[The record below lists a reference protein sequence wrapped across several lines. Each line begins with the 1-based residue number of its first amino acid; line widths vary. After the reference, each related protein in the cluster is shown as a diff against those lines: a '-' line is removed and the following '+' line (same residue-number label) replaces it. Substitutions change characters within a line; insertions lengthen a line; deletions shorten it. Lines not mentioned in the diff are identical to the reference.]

1 VTAGARRAWAV
12 VALLWVA
19 YFLYYT
25 DRQLTFS
32 IFKVFREQLH
42 FSEVQLGLVGSVFLW
57 VYGLTSPV
65 AGQLGDW
72 ISKRLLVALSLG
84 LWGAATALTGLSHSP
99 ESVLA
104 FRALIGVVEGLF
116 MPSAVALV
124 ASAHGPA
131 TRSRAMGVLSAAQL
145 AGVVAG
151 GSYGGWMADSGRW
164 QWAFFSLGFLG
175 LAFVG
180 PFAAGLRRVVDE
192 PATRTPRCSQI
203 SIAALAR
210 VPSYGVLCVVYPT
223 FCFAL
228 WLVYSWLPDY
238 FRARFALTL
247 AEAGFAS
254 TAYAQGATLV
264 GLVAGGAAADRL

>member
-1 VTAGARRAWAV
+1 
-12 VALLWVA
+12 
-19 YFLYYT
+19 
-25 DRQLTFS
+25 
-32 IFKVFREQLH
+32 
-42 FSEVQLGLVGSVFLW
+42 VFLW

-72 ISKRLLVALSLG
+72 MSKRLLVAASLG

-99 ESVLA
+99 EAVLA

-124 ASAHGPA
+124 ASAHGPS
-131 TRSRAMGVLSAAQL
+131 TRSRAMGALSAAQL

-164 QWAFFSLGFLG
+164 RWAFVWLGFLG

-192 PATRTPRCSQI
+192 AAEPAPRGRGLG
-203 SIAALAR
+203 IAALAR
-210 VPSYGVLCVVYPT
+210 VPSYGVLSVVYPT

-228 WLVYSWLPDY
+228 WLVYSWLPDT

-247 AEAGFAS
+247 GEAGFAS

-264 GLVAGGAAADRL
+264 GLVAGGAAADRLYRRVPAARFLIQV